1 MIFNCIDWPRDNE
14 NEKIHPTQKPVKLLE
29 TLIELFTDPGDVV
42 IDPVAGSGST
52 LIAAD
57 NLGRKSHGFEIKKDF
72 HTAACKWIES
82 NKKQINEIKEIGF
95 AKTKLNEYYPT
106 LF

>member
-1 MIFNCIDWPRDNE
+1 M
-14 NEKIHPTQKPVKLLE
+14 
-29 TLIELFTDPGDVV
+29 V

-72 HTAACKWIES
+72 HAAATKWIEQ
-82 NKKQINEIKEIGF
+82 NKKINAEIKEFGY
-95 AKTKLNEYYPT
+95 AKTEISKNHPS
-106 LF
+106 LFQ